1 MKKSQFIL
9 IKQLKEKLLQFPS
22 IVSKLA
28 KKDPYFIDSLLVWLK
43 SAEDIFSSYNIS
55 AVSELAGF
63 RAKILAARISNER
76 GGNIKKKQIKAAS
89 DILYDLQSTVL
100 TVLMPFEKKIDDCRE
115 LIKQLLTLLKQRGTI
130 HYNPQV
136 SFEVFVN
143 SVWQTILMD
152 NELSVG
158 AIKLKSILS
167 ETDIIMV
174 VGDEIE
180 ITEFM

>member
-1 MKKSQFIL
+1 
-9 IKQLKEKLLQFPS
+9 
-22 IVSKLA
+22 
-28 KKDPYFIDSLLVWLK
+28 
-43 SAEDIFSSYNIS
+43 
-55 AVSELAGF
+55 
-63 RAKILAARISNER
+63 
-76 GGNIKKKQIKAAS
+76 
-89 DILYDLQSTVL
+89 
-100 TVLMPFEKKIDDCRE
+100 MPFEKKIDDCRE